1 MHRPKT
7 APRLCAVTISA
18 LSLLACGKKD
28 EPAPAAA
35 APAPAPTEVADE
47 PAQADPHGPGGPAM
61 PVDVRA
67 VRAAKGTMEMTV
79 DGTPQRLEFLPFGR
93 NSAVW
98 SPDNKVA
105 RINLGGSE
113 SDKGLP
119 ALSMVL
125 LGHKLDELDLPQ
137 TFTSSPQGRADP
149 SAREAPAER
158 GAEQKLFR
166 MTWQVGEKRL
176 YRSRDSDAGNKLIL
190 EEYKDG
196 RLKGSFEGTLVFGN
210 AKAEKPLQVRGSF
223 DVALRLNG
231 VEPNRVAAQAG

>member
-1 MHRPKT
+1 M
-7 APRLCAVTISA
+7 PRSQAA
-18 LSLLACGKKD
+18 LSFSTGASATLALALALPACGKKD
-28 EPAPAAA
+28 DPAPTPVAV
-35 APAPAPTEVADE
+35 APAPPDAKAADG
-47 PAQADPHGPGGPAM
+47 PAEADPHGPGGPSM
-61 PVDVRA
+61 GNDTRGT
-67 VRAAKGTMEMTV
+67 RAAKGIMEMTI
-79 DGTPQRLEFLPFGR
+79 DGTPQRIEFLPFGR

-98 SPDNKVA
+98 APDTKVA

-125 LGHKLDELDLPQ
+125 LGHKLDELELPR
-137 TFTSSPQGRADP
+137 TFTSVPNA
-149 SAREAPAER
+149 R
-158 GAEQKLFR
+158 GASQELFR

-176 YRSRDSDAGNKLIL
+176 YRSVDGDTANKLTL

-210 AKAEKPLQVRGSF
+210 AKAEKPLQVQGSF

-231 VEPNRVAAQAG
+231 VEPNRVAAQGG